1 MRVGGW
7 LLQDIAV
14 SNDFAPEYFSVQS
27 YPQVNVIF
35 LEIDLPPRVFEDNTI
50 GSTPADLLQK

>member
-1 MRVGGW
+1 
-7 LLQDIAV
+7 LQDIAV
-14 SNDFAPEYFSVQS
+14 SNDFAPEYFSVRS

-35 LEIDLPPRVFEDNTI
+35 LEIDLPPRVFEDDTI